1 MLVRNYY
8 YSIQQEK
15 LNDNILV
22 LTDSI
27 KAIPS
32 NKLSWLHAIV
42 KDELVE
48 NYESKTSKYAIP
60 KWREKEF
67 IKKYPNATH
76 LDIYPEGYS
85 YFKVNY
91 VIVDGIKI
99 KYRTEKEL
107 GDKLKTKFER
117 YSEVPSIELGK
128 EIVKTRNPEKDSII
142 VFNYVN
148 IDQFRNLISD
158 TVYQRHFFNTFSDDI
173 GIYEFSEYQKVV
185 EEGLKYSDSNKN
197 RETEFQ
203 KEIDKYKVEIS
214 RLKGNE
220 LNNETIFS
228 FLKWVA
234 IIIGILLYPLR
245 ILIIMILWSIRI
257 IKTPHNNV

>member
-8 YSIQQEK
+8 YSNQQEK

-32 NKLSWLHAIV
+32 NKLSWLHDIV

-48 NYESKTSKYAIP
+48 NYESETSKYAIP

-85 YFKVNY
+85 YFNVNY

-128 EIVKTRNPEKDSII
+128 EILKTRNPKKDSII
-142 VFNYVN
+142 VFDYVK

-173 GIYEFSEYQKVV
+173 SIYEFSEYQKVV
-185 EEGLKYSDSNKN
+185 EEGLMYSDSNKN

-203 KEIDKYKVEIS
+203 EEIDNYKVEIS

-220 LNNETIFS
+220 LNNETIFD
-228 FLKWVA
+228 FLKWLA